1 MGFSFFPKTPK
12 FFDLFLKQNEL
23 IIQASNTLFSLFSD
37 FTQVAEK
44 CLTIANLE
52 SQGNEISDEVTKQL
66 SLSFITPIDRED
78 IHAVNIAQ
86 ENLLN
91 SIKAISSRVS
101 LYQSDGIHK
110 AAIDLIE
117 NIKEMIEESAQMFS
131 KIQMKKEADENH
143 SKIKN
148 IKYQSDLLL
157 LVALGELYETEII
170 EHSQTT
176 YILIWTQIFDRIEH
190 AVSSAEVLGNVL
202 EGVSLKN
209 A

>member
-12 FFDLFLKQNEL
+12 FFDLFIKQNEF
-23 IIQASNTLFSLFSD
+23 IQQASISLLSLFSD
-37 FTQVAEK
+37 FTGIAEK
-44 CLTIANLE
+44 CFIIANLE
-52 SQGNEISDEVTKQL
+52 SQGNEISDEITKQL

-78 IHAVNIAQ
+78 IHAINISQ

-101 LYQSDGIHK
+101 LYQSDGINRTS
-110 AAIDLIE
+110 IDLIE
-117 NIKEMIEESAQMFS
+117 NLKEIINETTDMFA
-131 KIQMKKEADENH
+131 KIQMKKAADEH
-143 SKIKN
+143 HTKIKN

-157 LVALGELYETEII
+157 LVALGELYETEIKLPVQI
-170 EHSQTT
+170 T
-176 YILIWTQIFDRIEH
+176 YILIWTQIYDRIEQ
-190 AVSSAEVLGNVL
+190 AISAAEILCHVL